1 MSTDTSNKT
10 KYSDDHLN
18 YCGAHFCNDLD
29 LTNLTGNGN
38 SSSAGSGSII
48 EPPAVE
54 LVRLLC
60 GILLGFALLATVL
73 IALFVDPLTEY
84 CNTNSSFI
92 QLRKFKFFIFQRFG
106 EAAKTESNG
115 TGGKT
120 GWRLLAATFQHMRNP
135 DQILIIPLTL
145 W

>member
-1 MSTDTSNKT
+1 MSTDASNKT

-18 YCGAHFCNDLD
+18 YCGAHFCYDLD

-73 IALFVDPLTEY
+73 IAFFVDPLTEY
-84 CNTNSSFI
+84 YATNSSFI

-135 DQILIIPLTL
+135 YQILIIPLTL

>member
-1 MSTDTSNKT
+1 MSTDASNKT

-18 YCGAHFCNDLD
+18 YCGAHFCYDLD

-92 QLRKFKFFIFQRFG
+92 QLRKLEVFLFFKDSEKPLKPRAMAL
-106 EAAKTESNG
+106 AAKRA
-115 TGGKT
+115 GGCWQPLSST
-120 GWRLLAATFQHMRNP
+120 CA
-135 DQILIIPLTL
+135 ILIKY
-145 W
+145 